1 MLGLTC
7 IPEKIYDFLYP
18 FKHHFRCDQ
27 ARHFMLFCWLLMML
41 LVDSNKVTLKELS
54 RLIPEK
60 IKYWALMR
68 MVRSGY
74 WDEVALIRDIGAEV
88 LRILPPPKDGMLQL
102 IGVPH

>member
-18 FKHHFRCDQ
+18 FKVHFRCAQ

-41 LVDSNKVTLKELS
+41 LVDTNKGTLKELS
-54 RLIPEK
+54 RLMPER

-74 WDEVALIRDIGAEV
+74 WDEVALIFVLPGVIGAAS
-88 LRILPPPKDGMLQL
+88 LS
-102 IGVPH
+102 VPSR